1 MIAVLSVL
9 VVVVFLGTFVVLGC
23 YCLFGPN
30 AEVESL
36 GVRPAGRDVSDEAN
50 PDAS

>member
-9 VVVVFLGTFVVLGC
+9 VVVVFLGAFVVLGC

-30 AEVESL
+30 AELEWL
-36 GVRPAGRDVSDEAN
+36 GVRPPGRDVSDEAN
-50 PDAS
+50 SDAS